1 VTEKRALEID
11 EDMAF
16 QRREWVAQRLGVVL
30 LFVFVLGAL
39 LGVTGMGGPLS
50 HRVAGEPDGPV
61 QIEYDRFVRRGGIAK
76 IKVRLNGISGEPRLW
91 ISSAYLDHVHIQSIN
106 PRPDSVSIE
115 NDRHMY
121 TIPTKSPR
129 ATITLE
135 VEHETFGTVEGE
147 IGLVGSSSFPFSQF
161 AVF

>member
-11 EDMAF
+11 EDLAF
-16 QRREWVAQRLGVVL
+16 QRKEWLAQRLGVVL
-30 LFVFVLGAL
+30 LFIFVLGAL

-50 HRVAGEPDGPV
+50 HQVAGEPNGPV
-61 QIEYDRFVRRGGIAK
+61 QLEYDRFVRRGGIAK

-91 ISSAYLDHVHIQSIN
+91 ISSEYLDHVHIQSID

-115 NDRHMY
+115 NNRHLY
-121 TIPTKSPR
+121 TIPTKSPQ

-147 IGLVGSSSFPFSQF
+147 IGLVDSSAFRISQF
-161 AVF
+161 SVF